1 MHIKMPTYASISSAL
16 LLAQYKCKPVFLWK
30 KAAEISVFY
39 HVTVS
44 CTYKDAETVT
54 FDVI

>member
-16 LLAQYKCKPVFLWK
+16 LLAHYKCKPVFLCK
-30 KAAEISVFY
+30 KAAEISFFC
-39 HVTVS
+39 HITVS
-44 CTYKDAETVT
+44 CMYKDAETVT